1 MDITVENNLSTH
13 LLSGTREMGRRTLCI
28 EGTTHLCI
36 PVHAKLLNVRALTR
50 THTYIKIEYHK
61 QIEMEV
67 VWRRIRI

>member
-28 EGTTHLCI
+28 KGTTHLCI
-36 PVHAKLLNVRALTR
+36 PVHAKLLNARALTR
-50 THTYIKIEYHK
+50 TYIKIEYHK